1 VRYHFLPLISRD
13 RNQLNVYSVAGC
25 VCSVSHAAQLLQ
37 RYINDDLTTVPPG
50 FLTQSPQL
58 SFNGDADDDDVGDL
72 VQTDRLTLAQ
82 SSSD

>member
-1 VRYHFLPLISRD
+1 M
-13 RNQLNVYSVAGC
+13 
-25 VCSVSHAAQLLQ
+25 QLLQ